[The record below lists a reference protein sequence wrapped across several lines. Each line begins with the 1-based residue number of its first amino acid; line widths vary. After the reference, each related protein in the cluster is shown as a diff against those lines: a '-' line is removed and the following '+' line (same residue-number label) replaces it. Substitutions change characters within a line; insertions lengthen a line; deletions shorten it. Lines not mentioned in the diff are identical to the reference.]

1 MDLIIHAVLVWV
13 CHRHDRC
20 LLAAMI
26 ALSASLRRKDIMRS
40 GLCPPV
46 RFASGVTWEN
56 SVQEGGRGDVGKDP
70 GLGAKIVPLL
80 CAHAQ
85 GFRFTES
92 WHAFEGA
99 RDEFHDIGCECV

>member
-1 MDLIIHAVLVWV
+1 MTDGF
-13 CHRHDRC
+13 
-20 LLAAMI
+20 LAAMI
-26 ALSASLRRKDIMRS
+26 ALSASLRRKDILRS

-70 GLGAKIVPLL
+70 RKQITVSCLGAKIVPLL